1 MLVSSKT
8 HTEIGYLVLFCHLL
22 LINYFKWFLKGSLC
36 KNMESMLVFL
46 KALYLVL
53 KCPYYTLVTF
63 LMILSVVLLSTLMI
77 LLATLSARNLYLASK
92 LNLIYETWHWGRNCP
107 DLSNGKSQLVS
118 QFKSANSQ
126 NIVIQ
131 KISKCQWNY
140 SACCSDWW
148 TYRKQERVAAW
159 VRPLY
164 KTSIFAG
171 FTPLGIQL
179 GFGTT
184 LLQVS

>member
-1 MLVSSKT
+1 MLGLFIGMGILKRQHLLYSRFLTRSDMLVSSKT

-131 KISKCQWNY
+131 KN
-140 SACCSDWW
+140 
-148 TYRKQERVAAW
+148 
-159 VRPLY
+159 
-164 KTSIFAG
+164 
-171 FTPLGIQL
+171 
-179 GFGTT
+179 
-184 LLQVS
+184 